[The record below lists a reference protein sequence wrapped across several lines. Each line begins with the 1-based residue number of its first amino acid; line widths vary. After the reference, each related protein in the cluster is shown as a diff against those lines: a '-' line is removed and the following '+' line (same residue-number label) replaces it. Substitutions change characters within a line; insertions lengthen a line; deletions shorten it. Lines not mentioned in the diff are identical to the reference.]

1 MSFTLFSRRRFIAA
15 TLAVLAAL
23 PAAQALAAPFAS
35 ERITVRTEGAGP
47 DVVLVPGL
55 NSSPRAWASTV
66 AALPGYRYHLVQ
78 LSGFA
83 GQPAGANKEGLVAA
97 PAAEEIARYIRESNL
112 KQPAVIGHSM
122 GGTIGLMLASRH
134 PESLSRL
141 MVVDMFPYLG
151 TFFAG
156 PGAPP
161 ERVAAIADQIAAHL
175 RGATPEQRS
184 KRAGETI
191 AGMVDT
197 ESMRAG
203 ATADVLAS
211 DADVG
216 SRAMRELIVTNLIP
230 ELPKIAVPVT
240 VLYVQPKSVPLPAE
254 QFDAVYRSGYAP
266 VKQLTLKRIPDS
278 AHFIMWDQPQRFQG
292 EVKTFLETGGASA
305 AAALP
310 STSGTGSAQARNC
323 RNTRPAYPVRAQ
335 REEMEGVVKAAVLI
349 AADGSYLKGKI
360 RKSSGWPLLDDA
372 TIAAAAGWC
381 WKPTYENGV
390 PVEAWQEFD
399 YEWSLG

>member
-1 MSFTLFSRRRFIAA
+1 MSFTLFSRRLFIAA
-15 TLAVLAAL
+15 TVALLAAL
-23 PAAQALAAPFAS
+23 PAMHASGAPFAS
-35 ERITVRTEGAGP
+35 SRITVRTEGSGP
-47 DVVLVPGL
+47 DVVLIPGL
-55 NSSPRAWASTV
+55 NSSPRTWATTV
-66 AALPGYRYHLVQ
+66 AAVPGYRYHLVQ
-78 LSGFA
+78 ISGFA

-97 PAAEEIARYIRESNL
+97 PAAEEIARYISESGL

-134 PESLSRL
+134 PDALSRL

-161 ERVAAIADQIAAHL
+161 ERVAAIADGVAAHL

-240 VLYVQPKSVPLPAE
+240 VLYVQQKSVPIPAE
-254 QFDAVYRSGYAP
+254 QFDAVYKSGYAP
-266 VKQLTLKRIPDS
+266 LKQLTLKRIQDS
-278 AHFIMWDQPQRFQG
+278 SHFIMWDQPQRFQA
-292 EVKTFLETGGASA
+292 EVKAFLDT
-305 AAALP
+305 
-310 STSGTGSAQARNC
+310 
-323 RNTRPAYPVRAQ
+323 
-335 REEMEGVVKAAVLI
+335 K
-349 AADGSYLKGKI
+349 
-360 RKSSGWPLLDDA
+360 
-372 TIAAAAGWC
+372 
-381 WKPTYENGV
+381 
-390 PVEAWQEFD
+390 
-399 YEWSLG
+399 